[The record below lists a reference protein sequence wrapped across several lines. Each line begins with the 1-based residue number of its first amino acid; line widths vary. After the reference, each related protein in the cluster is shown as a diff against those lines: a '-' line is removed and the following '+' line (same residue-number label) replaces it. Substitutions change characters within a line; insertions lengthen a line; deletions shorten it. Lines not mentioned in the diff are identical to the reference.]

1 MPTCSP
7 AGHGLAR
14 ANWVRPGQPM
24 AAGQANRAESE
35 QETRLVK
42 QAAGVFIQALQDSTP
57 GAEAQ
62 RVRVYRTVMDSV
74 RNGTLTP
81 GVRLPSA
88 RRLALECNVTRGAV
102 DEAYEQLQSEG
113 IVVRH
118 VGDGSYVADPLP
130 VAMSLP
136 IAAVESSAP
145 STGAR
150 RVLNRFAPLLG
161 QWSRLEVPG
170 EQPILPPL
178 HPRAMPVDE
187 FPLSVWRRLM
197 TRALAESQRH
207 RLHYGPSAGMPALRE
222 AIVRH
227 LALTR
232 NVQCTAQQVLILNS
246 PMQAIE
252 LIARVLLEPGDQ
264 VWVEDPGHA
273 SLPVVFEVLHT
284 KPVGVP
290 FDARGLDVARGREL
304 APQAAAV
311 YLHPLGQAPTGVR
324 TDGARGAELLQWA
337 REAGAWIIEGNFNTE
352 VVHQGPPPPTLYS
365 QDGGERVL
373 LVGSFEGIL
382 FPSLRVAYLVVPEH
396 LTRVF
401 TAMRGLFGEHA
412 SVAPQVALA
421 AFIDE
426 GHMSTHLRHLRQ
438 VCGQRRSA
446 LHQAVAQHLPVW
458 AALSPTGEGMHAG
471 LYFPPRVSDVAVYKL
486 VRARGVGAVPIS
498 SICLNKGLANGLVL
512 GYGGATLETIDAS
525 MQVIGGALRQ
535 IDQLGSGENK

>member
-1 MPTCSP
+1 M
-7 AGHGLAR
+7 
-14 ANWVRPGQPM
+14 
-24 AAGQANRAESE
+24 
-35 QETRLVK
+35 VK
-42 QAAGVFIQALQDSTP
+42 QAAGVFIQALQASTP
-57 GAEAQ
+57 GSEVQ

-74 RNGTLTP
+74 RNGTLAP

-88 RRLALECNVTRGAV
+88 RRLALECNVARGAV

-130 VAMSLP
+130 LA
-136 IAAVESSAP
+136 AAVPSAGIESTAP

-170 EQPILPPL
+170 AEPILAPL

-187 FPLSVWRRLM
+187 FPLGVWRRLM
-197 TRALAESQRH
+197 LRALGESQRH
-207 RLHYGPSAGMPALRE
+207 RLHYGPSAGLPALRE
-222 AIVRH
+222 AIARH

-232 NVQCTAQQVLILNS
+232 NVQCTAQQVLVLNS

-273 SLPVVFEVLHT
+273 SLPVLFEVLHT

-311 YLHPLGQAPTGVR
+311 YLHPLGQTPTGVR

-337 REAGAWIIEGNFNTE
+337 REVGAWIIEGNFNTE
-352 VVHQGPPPPTLYS
+352 VVHQGPPPPALHT

-373 LVGSFEGIL
+373 LVGTFEGIL
-382 FPSLRVAYLVVPEH
+382 FPSLRVGYLVVPEH
-396 LTRVF
+396 LVRVF

-412 SVAPQVALA
+412 SVAPQTALA

-426 GHMSTHLRHLRQ
+426 GHMSAHLRRLRQ
-438 VCGQRRSA
+438 VCGVRREA
-446 LHQAVAQHLPVW
+446 LHRAVALHLPVW
-458 AALSPTGEGMHAG
+458 ASLGPTGEGMHAG
-471 LYFPPRVSDVAVYKL
+471 LHFPPRVSDVAVFK
-486 VRARGVGAVPIS
+486 RIRDRGVGAVPIS
-498 SICLNKGLANGLVL
+498 SICLNKGVANGLGV
-512 GYGGATLETIDAS
+512 GYGGARVDTIESS
-525 MQVIGGALRQ
+525 MRVIGEALRQ
-535 IDQLGSGENK
+535 VDQLSSGENK